1 MRVRLRGPR
10 GPYFEDDFLEELLDD
25 LRAEDF
31 DAFFAPPLLD
41 EREDDALDFLA
52 PDLEAL
58 ERDLDEDF
66 LLVAGDLAIADVLS
80 FPF

>member
-1 MRVRLRGPR
+1 LPRVHF
-10 GPYFEDDFLEELLDD
+10 FEELLLDD

-31 DAFFAPPLLD
+31 DDFFAPLLEV
-41 EREDDALDFLA
+41 ERALDFFA
-52 PDLEAL
+52 PDFDPDLDFEAL
-58 ERDLDEDF
+58 FDELF

>member
-1 MRVRLRGPR
+1 MRARLRGPR
-10 GPYFEDDFLEELLDD
+10 GPYFEDDFFDELLDD

-31 DAFFAPPLLD
+31 EAFFAPPLLD
-41 EREDDALDFLA
+41 ERDDALDFLA
-52 PDLEAL
+52 PDLEAP

>member
-1 MRVRLRGPR
+1 
-10 GPYFEDDFLEELLDD
+10 

-31 DAFFAPPLLD
+31 DDFFAPLLLD
-41 EREDDALDFLA
+41 ERELDFLEPDFEA
-52 PDLEAL
+52 P

-66 LLVAGDLAIADVLS
+66 LLVAGDLAIADILS

>member
-1 MRVRLRGPR
+1 
-10 GPYFEDDFLEELLDD
+10 
-25 LRAEDF
+25 
-31 DAFFAPPLLD
+31 LLD

>member
-1 MRVRLRGPR
+1 
-10 GPYFEDDFLEELLDD
+10 

-31 DAFFAPPLLD
+31 DDFFAPLLLD
-41 EREDDALDFLA
+41 ERELDFLA
-52 PDLEAL
+52 PDLAP